1 VENVQECSK
10 GIAGH
15 FTDLGLVHQG
25 LVEEVGSILLLRIF
39 LIFLLA
45 FGTLR
50 LLLLHGSSWNVEAHF
65 HKFISSRSSL
75 ATPVLCAASRL
86 GIAVPIGGRERE
98 LHRDLVL
105 SSQIG
110 IRDFGVRDLEGGSVL
125 HVKGQFGLGEFCF
138 APIPSSQGVFS
149 GLDVDAVPDF
159 ESLAQSLEILDTGL
173 VRRPSVHCILSV
185 CAYLLVKTIQ
195 LDDTRRSRQD
205 SQLVPFRCATPLGTT
220 NVAAI
225 QSESVPAT
233 RRAPSQTALSQLA
246 FSRLL

>member
-1 VENVQECSK
+1 MSSGLCPESTSDKPGCKVKNVQECSK

-25 LVEEVGSILLLRIF
+25 LVEEVGSILLLHLF

-45 FGTLR
+45 FGALGTFR

-65 HKFISSRSSL
+65 HEFISSRSSL

-86 GIAVPIGGRERE
+86 AITVPIGGRERE

-110 IRDFGVRDLEGGSVL
+110 IRDFGVRDLESGSVL

-138 APIPSSQGVFS
+138 APIPSSQGMFS

-159 ESLAQSLEILDTGL
+159 ESLAQSFEILGPGL
-173 VRRPSVHCILSV
+173 VR
-185 CAYLLVKTIQ
+185 
-195 LDDTRRSRQD
+195 
-205 SQLVPFRCATPLGTT
+205 
-220 NVAAI
+220 
-225 QSESVPAT
+225 
-233 RRAPSQTALSQLA
+233 
-246 FSRLL
+246 